1 MFAKFASVTLV
12 RDLPALGLKAGD
24 GGAVVEIYG
33 KGASYEV
40 EFFSGA
46 GETVAVENVEAA
58 ALRATTDA
66 DRAALRA
73 RAVAAE

>member
-1 MFAKFASVTLV
+1 MFAMFASVTLV
-12 RDLPALGLKAGD
+12 RDLPARGLKAGD
-24 GGAVVEIYG
+24 GGAVVEVYG
-33 KGASYEV
+33 NGASYEV
-40 EFFSGA
+40 EFFNGA

-66 DRAALRA
+66 DRDARRT